1 MRGEVC
7 LCDCL
12 CLCVCEHLY
21 VFIWPGGPP
30 SPWVGFTVGSCLGSL
45 SQLEPAKWMEFPLTI
60 KQGSAVEAKQ
70 AEGRG
75 CKGGYFNNELL
86 RQPWS

>member
-1 MRGEVC
+1 M
-7 LCDCL
+7 
-12 CLCVCEHLY
+12 
-21 VFIWPGGPP
+21 
-30 SPWVGFTVGSCLGSL
+30 GFTVGSCLGSL
-45 SQLEPAKWMEFPLTI
+45 SQLESAKGMEFPLRI

-75 CKGGYFNNELL
+75 HRGGYFNSELW